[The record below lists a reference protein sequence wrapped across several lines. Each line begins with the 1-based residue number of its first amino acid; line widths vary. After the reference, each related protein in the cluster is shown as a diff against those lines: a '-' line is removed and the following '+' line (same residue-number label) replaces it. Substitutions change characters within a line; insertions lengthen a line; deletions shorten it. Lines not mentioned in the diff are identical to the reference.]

1 MTRSKALLFLL
12 AASVTFM
19 LISSVRLWTNRAS
32 GWAFFAVG
40 TIGVLTYIAS
50 LSADVVTVI
59 SSARKGSIAPAD
71 EFDI

>member
-12 AASVTFM
+12 AASVSFM
-19 LISSVRLWTNRAS
+19 VIAAVLLWTNRAS

-40 TIGVLTYIAS
+40 TVGVLTYIAS
-50 LSADVVTVI
+50 LSADVITVI
-59 SSARKGSIAPAD
+59 TGARKGSIEPVD